1 MGGTNELWSPSF
13 KACTLHICLC
23 CPQLD
28 LLGATWE
35 EISKQ
40 VIQRKKQRNNPAD
53 VRDNSLAHMAQKDA
67 QSHGSLLT
75 QQCPKI

>member
-1 MGGTNELWSPSF
+1 MGEANELWSPSF
-13 KACTLHICLC
+13 KVCTLHICLH

-40 VIQRKKQRNNPAD
+40 AIQRKKQRNNPAD
-53 VRDNSLAHMAQKDA
+53 AIDTL
-67 QSHGSLLT
+67 
-75 QQCPKI
+75 

>member
-1 MGGTNELWSPSF
+1 MGEANELWSPSF
-13 KACTLHICLC
+13 KVCTLHICLH

-40 VIQRKKQRNNPAD
+40 AIQRKKQRNTNYHSFEPY
-53 VRDNSLAHMAQKDA
+53 SMPYSELQH
-67 QSHGSLLT
+67 
-75 QQCPKI
+75 

>member
-1 MGGTNELWSPSF
+1 MRRWERPMSSGAHLL
-13 KACTLHICLC
+13 KVCTLHICLH

-40 VIQRKKQRNNPAD
+40 AIQRKKQRNNPAD
-53 VRDNSLAHMAQKDA
+53 AIDSSLAHTA
-67 QSHGSLLT
+67 
-75 QQCPKI
+75 